1 MDAGCKITCDRSVI
15 PHDKFLLHA
24 SKCLPRL
31 SLYSPLAGSLL
42 SYLAVRVLQPP
53 QTVIETVGA
62 GLMIIFQDHDL
73 HAHASARVCTPST
86 ILV

>member
-1 MDAGCKITCDRSVI
+1 
-15 PHDKFLLHA
+15 
-24 SKCLPRL
+24 
-31 SLYSPLAGSLL
+31 
-42 SYLAVRVLQPP
+42 VRVPQPP

-73 HAHASARVCTPST
+73 LAHASARVCTPST